1 MMKARYVRTSHLSQS
16 NERQILKQNIG
27 EKIYI
32 DKISGIIPFE
42 ERPQAKALLKD
53 ITDLGITYLT
63 VDSIC
68 RLGRN
73 TLNVISTISEL
84 HRLGVTIK
92 VENLGLESMMNGKE
106 SPTFK
111 LISSVMANLAE
122 MERNTLRERQLE
134 GIAIRKAKK
143 LYTGREKGT
152 TESRDAVLAKYPKVI
167 FYLKKSNPP
176 TLEEIGVLCGCS
188 KNTVQKVK
196 KLYFEK
202 ELANC

>member
-1 MMKARYVRTSHLSQS
+1 MKARYVRTSHLSQS
-16 NERQILKQNIG
+16 NERQILKQNEG
-27 EKIYI
+27 ERMYI
-32 DKISGIIPFE
+32 DKVSGIIPFE
-42 ERPQAKALLKD
+42 DRTQAKELLKH
-53 ITDLGITYLT
+53 IREGKISYLT

-73 TLNVISTISEL
+73 TLNVLSTISEL

-92 VENLGLESMMNGKE
+92 VENLGLESMANGKE

-122 MERNTLRERQLE
+122 MERTTLRERQLE

-143 LYTGREKGT
+143 LYKGREKGT
-152 TESRDAVLAKYPKVI
+152 TESIDEVLAKYPKVAY
-167 FYLKKSNPP
+167 YLKKENSP
-176 TLEEIGVLCGCS
+176 TLVEIGVLCGCS

-196 KLYFEK
+196 KLIFNK
-202 ELANC
+202 EVANC

>member
-1 MMKARYVRTSHLSQS
+1 MTARYIRTSHLSQS
-16 NERQILKQNIG
+16 NERQILKKNDG

-32 DKISGIIPFE
+32 DKVSGIIPFE
-42 ERPQAKALLKD
+42 ERTQAKELLKD
-53 ITDLGITYLT
+53 IKEGKISYLT

-73 TLNVISTISEL
+73 TLNVLSTISEL

-122 MERNTLRERQLE
+122 MERSTLRERQLE

-152 TESRDAVLAKYPKVI
+152 TESKDEVLAKYPKVI

-196 KLYFEK
+196 KLYFDK
-202 ELANC
+202 EVVNC